1 MLSHPWHQCLI
12 NRSQSGVLLCSFE
25 IEFSFNSECQEIH
38 VDQWHLR
45 LLFTFAESV
54 QIKMYLQFT
63 CIRDLLEPDHW
74 EGKWPLLHF
83 PSPSPSPFY
92 LNSVYVNRQL
102 LRFLHPP
109 TNRPIS
115 SATEPSC
122 NKRAHVTWPT
132 FIDKQS
138 SRNLLSIVG
147 VSRSVH
153 LHIRHSRFSL
163 TFRTNRPLGPIKTA
177 SGEDYLYR

>member
-1 MLSHPWHQCLI
+1 MSRDPRWPMALEAVFHFRGI
-12 NRSQSGVLLCSFE
+12 CS
-25 IEFSFNSECQEIH
+25 NQN
-38 VDQWHLR
+38 VP
-45 LLFTFAESV
+45 SV
-54 QIKMYLQFT
+54 YLYY
-63 CIRDLLEPDHW
+63 HW

-83 PSPSPSPFY
+83 SSPSPSPFY
-92 LNSVYVNRQL
+92 LNCVYVNRQL

-163 TFRTNRPLGPIKTA
+163 IFRTNRPLGPIKTA